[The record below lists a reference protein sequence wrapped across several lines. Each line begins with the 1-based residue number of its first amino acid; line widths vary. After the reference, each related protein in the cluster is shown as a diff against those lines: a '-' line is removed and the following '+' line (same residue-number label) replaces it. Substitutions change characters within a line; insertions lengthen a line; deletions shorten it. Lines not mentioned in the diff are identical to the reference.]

1 MTTIVD
7 LSGPQQALYCEACD
21 SADPAAYLLAA
32 FDWLPQDRAR
42 VAEALGLACP
52 GCVGRGTGRSC
63 CMCGLPV
70 PDGLRRKPGDPSEM
84 PGAVVDGWPFPIAAA
99 GSVQ

>member
-7 LSGPQQALYCEACD
+7 LSGPQQALYCEARD
-21 SADPAAYLLAA
+21 SADPAAYLRNDAI
-32 FDWLPQDRAR
+32 DWLPQDRAR

-63 CMCGLPV
+63 CMCGLPI
-70 PDGLRRKPGDPSEM
+70 PDDLCRDPGDLSEL
-84 PGAVVDGWPFPIAAA
+84 PGTVVDGWPFPIATA
-99 GSVQ
+99 GAR